1 MGNCNGWN
9 PFPAD
14 RMRNLAG
21 IPNLKFHP
29 RIQSHFSFFFFFK
42 FIYLRYY
49 FIFLGIARPG
59 FIVAV
64 ENGWGC
70 VRWDFPHEVHPHSGW
85 IATAS
90 SWLPVDS
97 GIQWQTSL
105 SLMMIRIRR
114 LHSAMSTG
122 IDAIQIGPPFC
133 FHRLPVS
140 SRAHKQPP
148 TRNGLNIQL
157 LSIK

>member
-1 MGNCNGWN
+1 MRNCNGWN

-29 RIQSHFSFFFFFK
+29 RIQSHFLKK

>member
-1 MGNCNGWN
+1 MVGIHFQPTGCGIWPEFQTWN
-9 PFPAD
+9 FI
-14 RMRNLAG
+14 RE
-21 IPNLKFHP
+21 F
-29 RIQSHFSFFFFFK
+29 SHIFFFFFR